1 MLTFVNEKKWANSMT
16 MTKNAR
22 LRAMIASPELSFLME
37 SHNALSAKIAEQAGF
52 AGLWASG
59 LTISASLGLS
69 DRNEASWTQVLD
81 VVEFITD
88 HVEIPVLLDG
98 DTGFGNYHNVIRLV
112 KKLCQKNVSGV
123 CIEDK
128 IFPKMNSFLGE
139 QQQLADISDFCSK
152 IQAARDAQTDDDFVI
167 VARTEALISGLGMA
181 EALRRAERYHA
192 AGADAILIHSKRAD
206 AEEVLTFASEW
217 ANRSPL
223 VIVPTKYYATPTD
236 VYRRASI
243 STVIWA
249 NHSLRSSIIAM
260 QNATRHIF
268 EHQSISRLEPD
279 IATLEELFALTNE
292 VNASQ
297 ADHRYK
303 AVRE

>member
-16 MTKNAR
+16 TTKNAR

-52 AGLWASG
+52 AGIWASG

-206 AEEVLTFASEW
+206 AEEVLTKF
-217 ANRSPL
+217 
-223 VIVPTKYYATPTD
+223 VP
-236 VYRRASI
+236 
-243 STVIWA
+243 
-249 NHSLRSSIIAM
+249 H
-260 QNATRHIF
+260 
-268 EHQSISRLEPD
+268 
-279 IATLEELFALTNE
+279 
-292 VNASQ
+292 
-297 ADHRYK
+297 
-303 AVRE
+303 

>member
-1 MLTFVNEKKWANSMT
+1 MKKWANSMT

-88 HVEIPVLLDG
+88 HVDIPVLLDG

-139 QQQLADISDFCSK
+139 QQKLADIADFCSK

-181 EALRRAERYHA
+181 EALRRAEHYHE

-236 VYRRASI
+236 LYRHANI

-249 NHSLRSSIIAM
+249 NHSLRSAIIAM

-268 EHQSISRLEPD
+268 EHQSISHIEPD

-297 ADHRYK
+297 ADRRYK